1 MVKRVIAT
9 VVGVVLILTFGIGT
23 VWLSGCCAYP
33 DPSECDALRVMA
45 ERTPDVVPE
54 MEWRGCPDVPWDKMS
69 SFSPPPS
76 PTAR

>member
-1 MVKRVIAT
+1 LVKRVVAAIVVVALS
-9 VVGVVLILTFGIGT
+9 VVGC
-23 VWLSGCCAYP
+23 VWHLSGPYVYP
-33 DPSECDALRVMA
+33 DPGECDALRVTA

-76 PTAR
+76 PSAR